1 MNELAKRYFAV
12 VGDNGFGYITSDGVV
27 LESMRKLKNLTVMEM
42 PSETI
47 AYQYAVCAYVS
58 RFVMRNYANGIGA
71 SVPMYLPPDELFIE
85 ADFEQREG
93 SKALS
98 YFPGIPM

>member
-12 VGDNGFGYITSDGVV
+12 VGDNGFGYTTSDGVV
-27 LESMRKLKNLTVMEM
+27 LEAMGKLKNLTVTELS
-42 PSETI
+42 SEQI
-47 AYQYAVCAYVS
+47 AYQYAVCAYAS
-58 RFVMRNYANGIGA
+58 RFMMRNHVNGIGA

-85 ADFEQREG
+85 ADFEKREG